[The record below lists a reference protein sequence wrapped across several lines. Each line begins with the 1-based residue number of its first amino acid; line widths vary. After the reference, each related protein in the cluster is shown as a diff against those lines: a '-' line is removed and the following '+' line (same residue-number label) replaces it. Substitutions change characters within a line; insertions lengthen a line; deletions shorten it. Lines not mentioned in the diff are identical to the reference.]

1 MNARRN
7 RERLA
12 LRLNAWLAQEIGA
25 GSMAQAR
32 TYGGQLTTT
41 TYVLDDTR
49 LNAPDL
55 NDASELLAE
64 LALDLRCISELR
76 AGKEVGA
83 RAWMLVAER
92 LGTDGPLPSLA
103 QVLDARR
110 AYWAACDAAHD
121 ARRAR
126 DRGTTPKAHTR
137 TPETPQAAPE
147 RAVEVWR
154 YVEPVYEQGE
164 LVSEGTP
171 YHDPQSYL
179 AQLGWLEV
187 HAELDAP
194 RAQVGE
200 PFERA
205 RWAPDLARQGVSVRK
220 LEREARRLT
229 PPAWMDEAPQWGEE
243 VERG

>member
-1 MNARRN
+1 MNARQK

-32 TYGGQLTTT
+32 TYGGVPITTL
-41 TYVLDDTR
+41 YVLDDTR

-83 RAWMLVAER
+83 RAWMLVVER
-92 LGTDGPLPSLA
+92 LGTDGPLPTLA
-103 QVLDARR
+103 EVLVTRR

-126 DRGTTPKAHTR
+126 DKGTAPKVHAR
-137 TPETPQAAPE
+137 TPETPAAAPE
-147 RAVEVWR
+147 RAVEPWR
-154 YVEPVYEQGE
+154 YVAPVYKGGE
-164 LVSEGTP
+164 LVSAGTP
-171 YHDPQSYL
+171 YHDPKSYR

-205 RWAPDLARQGVSVRK
+205 RWAPDVARQGVSVRK
-220 LEREARRLT
+220 LEREAKRLT
-229 PPAWMDEAPQWGEE
+229 PPAWMDMAPAWGEE
-243 VERG
+243 VER

>member
-1 MNARRN
+1 MEINRTALAARI
-7 RERLA
+7 E
-12 LRLNAWLAQEIGA
+12 AWLAQEVAA
-25 GSMAQAR
+25 GHLAWGL
-32 TYGGQLTTT
+32 TKGGELKMTSPGSK
-41 TYVLDDTR
+41 LRKLIDDDE
-49 LNAPDL
+49 DL
-55 NDASELLAE
+55 IER
-64 LALDLRCISELR
+64 ALDLPGLSTKLR
-76 AGKEVGA
+76 RGDALSY
-83 RAWMLVAER
+83 RAWSLVAER
-92 LGTDGPLPSLA
+92 LGTDGPLPTLA

-121 ARRAR
+121 SRRAR
-126 DRGTTPKAHTR
+126 DRGTTPKVHTR

-171 YHDPQSYL
+171 YHDLQSYR

-220 LEREARRLT
+220 LEREAKRLT

-243 VERG
+243 VER